1 MALAYPKQKFQDR
14 LTQQWVILT
23 GREINPNDSSWLM
36 GPFGNLN
43 GIGENFIYQL
53 AEKEN
58 LLIKRDSKSNG
69 LLSSINQLNLSDTE
83 LSSLSAKVI
92 DFYETTANYSLDLNV
107 QWNPFFKMFGFLLNK
122 LFSNRIDQLNIP
134 INNIKNSELLKSE
147 IITLSDSETNEIKY
161 TIWLRTLKTSG
172 QVIYSG
178 IYSTCNLPSG
188 KTCVKAVFPL
198 PKGNATVIM
207 DPKIEVNGSLIL
219 DSSGEKFGDPGFY
232 FLLNDS
238 KGKYWSKFIKS
249 FRDKLIIGEE
259 NEHLVAEQKLTLW
272 NQKIVKFHYK
282 IKKII

>member
-1 MALAYPKQKFQDR
+1 MALAYPKQKFQDW

-69 LLSSINQLNLSDTE
+69 LLTSINQLNLSDTE
-83 LSSLSAKVI
+83 LSSLSSKVI

-107 QWNPFFKMFGFLLNK
+107 QWNPFFKVFGFLLNK
-122 LFSNRIDQLNIP
+122 LFSNRINQLNIP

-147 IITLSDSETNEIKY
+147 IITLSDIESHEIKY
-161 TIWLRTLKTSG
+161 TIWLRTLKSTC

-207 DPKIEVNGSLIL
+207 VPKIEVNGSLTL
-219 DSSGEKFGDPGFY
+219 DSSGKKFGDPGFY

-238 KGKYWSKFIKS
+238 KGKYWAKFIKS

-259 NEHLVAEQKLTLW
+259 NEHLVAEQNLTLW
-272 NQKIVKFHYK
+272 NQKILKFHYK

>member
-1 MALAYPKQKFQDR
+1 MALAYPKQKFQDW

-69 LLSSINQLNLSDTE
+69 LLTSINQLNLSDTE
-83 LSSLSAKVI
+83 LSSLSSKVI

-107 QWNPFFKMFGFLLNK
+107 QWNPFFKVFGFLLNK
-122 LFSNRIDQLNIP
+122 LFSNRINQLNIP

-147 IITLSDSETNEIKY
+147 IITLSDIESHEIKY
-161 TIWLRTLKTSG
+161 TIWLRTLKSTG

-207 DPKIEVNGSLIL
+207 VPKIEVNGSLTL
-219 DSSGEKFGDPGFY
+219 DSSGKKFGDPGFY

-272 NQKIVKFHYK
+272 NQKILKFHYK
-282 IKKII
+282 IEELI

>member
-1 MALAYPKQKFQDR
+1 MALAYPKQKFQDW

-69 LLSSINQLNLSDTE
+69 LLTSINQLNLSDTE
-83 LSSLSAKVI
+83 LSSLSSKVI

-107 QWNPFFKMFGFLLNK
+107 QWNPFFKVFGFLLNK
-122 LFSNRIDQLNIP
+122 LFSNRINQLNIP

-147 IITLSDSETNEIKY
+147 IITLSDSESNEIKY

-207 DPKIEVNGSLIL
+207 VPKIEVNGSLIL
-219 DSSGEKFGDPGFY
+219 DSSGKKFGDPGFY

-238 KGKYWSKFIKS
+238 KGKYWAKFIKS

>member
-1 MALAYPKQKFQDR
+1 MALAYPKQKFQDW

-69 LLSSINQLNLSDTE
+69 LLTSINQLNLSDTE
-83 LSSLSAKVI
+83 LSSLSSKVI

-107 QWNPFFKMFGFLLNK
+107 QWNPFFKVFGFLLNK
-122 LFSNRIDQLNIP
+122 LFSNRINQLNIP

-147 IITLSDSETNEIKY
+147 IITLSDSESNEIKY

-207 DPKIEVNGSLIL
+207 VPKIEVNGSLTL
-219 DSSGEKFGDPGFY
+219 DSSGKKFGDPGFY

-238 KGKYWSKFIKS
+238 KGKYWAKFIKS

-259 NEHLVAEQKLTLW
+259 NEHLVAEQNLTLW
-272 NQKIVKFHYK
+272 NQKILKFHYK